1 MTVSFCGHR
10 KIEYDEK
17 LLSNLE
23 MCVFD
28 LVQKGATMFYIGG
41 YGEFDRLAA
50 RAVYNIKKKEYPD
63 IKSIFVTPYLN
74 RNYDI
79 FLYDEIVYPPLER
92 VPLRYAIVKRNQWMV
107 KNSDM
112 LVAYIRHER
121 GGAFEMLKYA
131 KRNKKPII
139 RI

>member
-1 MTVSFCGHR
+1 M
-10 KIEYDEK
+10 
-17 LLSNLE
+17 
-23 MCVFD
+23 
-28 LVQKGATMFYIGG
+28 
-41 YGEFDRLAA
+41 
-50 RAVYNIKKKEYPD
+50 
-63 IKSIFVTPYLN
+63 TPYLN
-74 RNYDI
+74 RDYDI

-112 LVAYIRHER
+112 LVAYIRYER

-131 KRNKKPII
+131 ERNKKPII

>member
-23 MCVFD
+23 MCVLD

-50 RAVYNIKKKEYPD
+50 RAGYNIKKKEYPD

-74 RNYDI
+74 RDYDI

>member
-23 MCVFD
+23 MCVLD

-74 RNYDI
+74 RDYDI

-92 VPLRYAIVKRNQWMV
+92 VPLRYAIVKRNQGMV

-112 LVAYIRHER
+112 LFAYIRHER